1 MKNLDAVFD
10 RLELV
15 GLALDGV
22 VSYDCIDH
30 EQIKTIRKE
39 VASVYELLA
48 STTAA

>member
-1 MKNLDAVFD
+1 MKNLDEVFD

-22 VSYDCIDH
+22 VSHDRVDP
-30 EQIKTIRKE
+30 EQIKMIRKE